1 MLGRSTWNISN
12 VLVNIVK
19 FALQTLG
26 LDLYVAR
33 CQNLIQIMQVVDFT
47 PTEVDGQPRPID
59 DFQPRK
65 QAADQIKENKLES
78 EEQLNT
84 FSKKYIVEKT
94 KLRNYVEDLTYLE
107 IKRKKKKEQRPE
119 NNYQSKS
126 NRKHFSNIIGWNYL
140 RKVCCQNLK

>member
-1 MLGRSTWNISN
+1 MLMLERSTWNIYIHIYISN

-33 CQNLIQIMQVVDFT
+33 CQNLIQITQVIDGFHYLDVKST

-65 QAADQIKENKLES
+65 QTADQIKGNKLES
-78 EEQLNT
+78 EEQLDT

-94 KLRNYVEDLTYLE
+94 KLGKYDEHLTYLE
-107 IKRKKKKEQRPE
+107 IKRKKEKRPE

-126 NRKHFSNIIGWNYL
+126 NRKSSQ
-140 RKVCCQNLK
+140 CE